1 MVFLGWENEQDA
13 KDSLAAIHA
22 MYGCPHL
29 AENGY
34 RMDQWAEITR
44 PTLGTVYG
52 FLKPQIRVGKEMDD
66 LMSVLVPGYTEKP
79 YLSEDF

>member
-13 KDSLAAIHA
+13 KDSLAAVHA

-34 RMDQWAEITR
+34 RMDLWDDITK
-44 PTLGTVYG
+44 PILGDVYG
-52 FLKPQIRVGKEMDD
+52 FFKPEIRLGREMGT
-66 LMSVLVPGYTEKP
+66 LMAVLVPGFTEKP
-79 YLSEDF
+79 YIPEDF